1 LLTVEFLIPYLNRTL
16 LILQRS
22 NQIPRLPK
30 DVVRPKIVAGI
41 NSLGRG
47 QDNEALTRFIGTVA
61 QTLGPEALVK
71 FIDPSEAIKRLAA
84 AQGIDVLNLVRSP
97 EQLQQ
102 MMQQQQAIAA
112 QKSII
117 DQTGQLA
124 NTPLMD
130 PDKNPQVAEQA
141 AATIQGL
148 QQQQPPPQ

>member
-1 LLTVEFLIPYLNRTL
+1 M

-61 QTLGPEALVK
+61 QTLGPEALLK

-84 AQGIDVLNLVRSP
+84 AQGIDVLNLVRTT
-97 EQLQQ
+97 EQLEQ
-102 MMQQQQAIAA
+102 MKQQQTADKSNQSLVDQA
-112 QKSII
+112 
-117 DQTGQLA
+117 GQLA
-124 NTPLMD
+124 GTPLMD
-130 PDKNPQVAEQA
+130 PDKNPELAEQA
-141 AATIQGL
+141 AAVL
-148 QQQQPPPQ
+148 QNIAPPQ

>member
-1 LLTVEFLIPYLNRTL
+1 MGSEMCIRDR
-16 LILQRS
+16 LILQRT

-61 QTLGPEALVK
+61 QTLGPEALLQ

-84 AQGIDVLNLVRSP
+84 AQGIDVFNLVRTP

-102 MMQQQQAIAA
+102 LKEQRAQEMS
-112 QKSII
+112 QKSLV
-117 DQTGQLA
+117 DQTGQIA
-124 NTPLMD
+124 GTPLMN
-130 PDKNPQVAEQA
+130 PEKNPELADQA
-141 AATIQGL
+141 TALIQGIAGGTD
-148 QQQQPPPQ
+148 QQPPQ